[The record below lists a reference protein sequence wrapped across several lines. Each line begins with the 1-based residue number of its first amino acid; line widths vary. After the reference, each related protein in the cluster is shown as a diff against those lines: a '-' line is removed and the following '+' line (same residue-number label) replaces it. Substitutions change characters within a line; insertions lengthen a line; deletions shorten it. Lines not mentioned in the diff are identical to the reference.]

1 MSTYICGDLHGDA
14 SKILQWSDA
23 VENSTLIHVGDL
35 CIVQYDL
42 ERLAY
47 KLSKRN
53 NKFISCRGNH
63 EVSQEYDFGFK
74 VGDSIELVADYSI
87 RTINGK
93 NYFFIGGAISLD
105 RKYRLAFKER
115 YPHRENWYRED
126 EALVYKPELIPAD
139 IDVLITHTA
148 PPEFLPKADPL
159 FLKKFADQDDKLMV
173 DIRRERDN
181 IRAIYEDCASKTRV
195 KHSFFGHWH
204 MSESGEYKG
213 IRYRGLNIKEIIE
226 FNQY

>member
-1 MSTYICGDLHGDA
+1 MHTYICGDLHGDA
-14 SKILQWSDA
+14 SRILQWNNA

-42 ERLAY
+42 ESLSY
-47 KLSKRN
+47 KLNKRG

-74 VGDSIELVADYSI
+74 IGEAIELVADYSF

-105 RKYRLAFKER
+105 RKHRLAFKER

-126 EALVYKPELIPAD
+126 EALIYKPELIPAD

-173 DIRRERDN
+173 DILQERAN
-181 IRAIYEDCASKTRV
+181 ITAIYDFCAANTRATR
-195 KHSFFGHWH
+195 SFFGHWH
-204 MSESGEYKG
+204 MSERGIYKG
-213 IRYRGLNIKEIIE
+213 IQYTGLNIKEIIE
-226 FNQY
+226 NQY